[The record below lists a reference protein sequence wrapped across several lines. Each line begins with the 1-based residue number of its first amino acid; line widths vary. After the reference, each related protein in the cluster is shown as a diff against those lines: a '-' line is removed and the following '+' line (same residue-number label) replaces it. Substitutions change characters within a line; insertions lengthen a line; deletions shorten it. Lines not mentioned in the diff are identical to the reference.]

1 MQRLIILNKNNIS
14 KFDLAQKMGSNEQIF
29 EKDKD
34 LYIATR
40 IIENIILN
48 GREKHIGVEGK
59 PYMNGQ
65 DKYNLSN
72 YGDFACGYIS
82 TDGEVGVD
90 ILKIH
95 HFDDHFIERIYSNEE
110 REKITSD
117 IDATKAW
124 TIKEA
129 CIKCVGIGL
138 KGLHN
143 VEIKNDFC
151 CKYLDREFNYKSFEY
166 KGYMISVVSGAK
178 IDIDSVEEI

>member
-1 MQRLIILNKNNIS
+1 MQKLIILDKNNIS
-14 KFDLAQKMGSNEQIF
+14 KFDLTQNIGSNEPIYD
-29 EKDKD
+29 KDKD

-40 IIENIILN
+40 IIENIVLN

-59 PYMNGQ
+59 PYVDGK

-72 YGDFACGYIS
+72 HGDFACGYIS

-95 HFDDHFIERIYSNEE
+95 HFDDHFLERIYSNEE
-110 REKITSD
+110 RAKLTNDFE
-117 IDATKAW
+117 ATKAW

-143 VEIKNDFC
+143 AEIKSASIC
-151 CKYLDREFNYKSFEY
+151 RYLDREFNYKSFEF
-166 KGYMISVVSGAK
+166 KGHIITVVSEAK
-178 IDIDSVEEI
+178 IDIEGPEEL